1 MRQNKKQLSLAMPPE
16 RGQAM
21 VEFSLVIFFI
31 FILFVSVLQMILLM
45 HAYNTVA
52 NAAKEGVRYA
62 IVHGTGNVQGV
73 NATTLGGRHMDGC
86 SGPGNPIS
94 SPAITCPDGSPY
106 QSVQQAVVD
115 FAAVSF
121 QTIAL
126 NDVNVDYDPN
136 SANTGSIYG
145 AACSAPGCMVKITL
159 RDTYVAFLPWLKF
172 HLDSAASGRIMN

>member
-1 MRQNKKQLSLAMPPE
+1 MKLDKAQSSLTKAE

-21 VEFSLVIFFI
+21 VEFGLVIFFI
-31 FILFVSVLQMILLM
+31 FILFVTVLQMILLM

-62 IVHGTGNVQGV
+62 IVHGTGNVGGV
-73 NATTLGGRHMDGC
+73 NAATLGGQNLDGC

-94 SPAITCPDGSPY
+94 SPAVTCPDPTAPY
-106 QSVQQAVVD
+106 PRVQHAVVD

-126 NDVNVDYDPN
+126 NDVAVDYDPN
-136 SANTGSIYG
+136 QANTGSIYG
-145 AACSAPGCMVKITL
+145 APCSAPGCMVKVRVTH
-159 RDTYVAFLPWLKF
+159 TYRAFLPWLKF
-172 HLDSAASGRIMN
+172 HLDASASGRIMN